1 MNYTMK
7 DLIQIFEEAI
17 EEEAHCIVVEL
28 KIEGCEDSEY
38 IINSYVNFKNKLNY
52 YKNTYN
58 ENLEHKFDAKVK
70 IVNISYHF
78 SLNDMVEYIS

>member
-17 EEEAHCIVVEL
+17 EREAYCIAVEL
-28 KIEGCEDSEY
+28 KIEGYEDMEY
-38 IINSYVNFKNKLNY
+38 IINSYANFSHKLKY
-52 YKNTYN
+52 YKTAYN
-58 ENLEHKFDAKVK
+58 ENLEHKFDTKIK
-70 IVNISYHF
+70 IVDISYHF